1 MIFTT
6 VEFAVFFL
14 IVLIFNWFFRGM
26 PGFYKLFLL
35 EANAVFY
42 LSFDARFL
50 PLIFLIGL
58 LNWGFGYLITLTE
71 SVFRK
76 KLLLF
81 ADITLSLA
89 PLAFFKYSEFFA
101 ASILPLVWDGDL
113 VSRLPEM
120 DLIFPIGIS
129 FFTFQGMSYA
139 IDVYRDKGRLVRN
152 PVDIL
157 LFVSFFPTVLS
168 GPIMRAHVFVP
179 QLENPVYNTRS
190 FQLGFALILSG
201 LFKKIVIASYLS
213 EHIVRQVFQVPAD
226 YSSLSVLAA
235 VYAYSIQIFCDFSG
249 YSDLAIGVALLLGY
263 RIPFNFDRPYIATDL
278 QEFWRRWHISLST
291 WLRDYLYIPLG
302 GNQHGKAFKYLN
314 ILITMTL
321 GGLWHGAHMRFLLWG
336 MLHGLGL
343 AATHAVKDIHRH
355 FARRRPQTGQDAKP
369 SLLLKVV
376 LWLLTFHFVSFAWVF
391 FEAEDT
397 DRAME
402 IFRAVFTQEQTGKGF
417 ELLVIPAIA
426 IGLLL
431 NFFGPWLQKTYLE
444 FQRRL
449 PLPLQV
455 VVIALICIIILRM
468 GPEGVLPF
476 IYFQF

>member
-14 IVLIFNWFFRGM
+14 VVLSLSWFFRGL

-42 LSFDARFL
+42 ISFDARFL
-50 PLIFLIGL
+50 PLILLVGL
-58 LNWGFGYLITLTE
+58 VNWGAGYLIAL
-71 SVFRK
+71 SNSMVRK

-81 ADITLSLA
+81 AAIVLSLA
-89 PLAFFKYSEFFA
+89 PLVFFKYTEFFA
-101 ASILPLVWDGDL
+101 TSILPLLWHGDL
-113 VSRLPEM
+113 VSRLPLM
-120 DLIFPIGIS
+120 DLLFPIGIS

-139 IDVYRDKGRLVRN
+139 IDVYRDRERLVKN
-152 PVDIL
+152 PLDIL

-179 QLENPVYNTRS
+179 QLIRPVYSTRS

-213 EHIVRQVFQVPAD
+213 EHIVRQVFQVPGD
-226 YSSLSVLAA
+226 YSSASVLAA
-235 VYAYSIQIFCDFSG
+235 IYGYSVQIFCDFSG

-263 RIPFNFDRPYIATDL
+263 KIPLNFNRPYIATDL
-278 QEFWRRWHISLST
+278 QEFWHRWHISLST

-302 GNQHGKAFKYLN
+302 GNKYGTLSKYIN
-314 ILITMTL
+314 IMITMTL

-343 AATHAVKDIHRH
+343 VITHAIKDLRRH
-355 FARRRPQTGQDAKP
+355 FRKPGAVEAKP
-369 SLLLKVV
+369 NPLMKVF
-376 LWLLTFHFVSFAWVF
+376 LWLLTFHFVSFTWVF
-391 FEAEDT
+391 FEAADT
-397 DRAME
+397 ERAFE
-402 IFRAVFTQEQTGKGF
+402 IFRAVFTDQQGKGF
-417 ELLVIPAIA
+417 GLLVIPAIA
-426 IGLLL
+426 VGLLL
-431 NFFGPWLQKTYLE
+431 NFFGPWLQKTYLDT
-444 FQRRL
+444 QRRL
-449 PLPLQV
+449 PLLLQV

-468 GPEGVLPF
+468 GPEGMLPF